1 MSALPY
7 YESLFAA
14 AFPDSVTNYYT
25 PANIGTAL
33 AAFCSSINSSNTK
46 FDQSNF
52 QPGILSS
59 IEPEGKNLFFTKYNC
74 SSCHLSVTVPNPYGF
89 DTTQAFLNIGL
100 DVVYA
105 DKGLGARTGKSS
117 DDGKFKVPSL
127 RNIAL
132 TAPYMH
138 DGRFATLNDVLE
150 HYSHGITDN
159 ANLDS
164 RLRDSSNQP
173 RRMNISDHEKE
184 ALIAFLNTLTDYS
197 AVLDK
202 KFSSPFVVVQ

>member
-1 MSALPY
+1 M
-7 YESLFAA
+7 
-14 AFPDSVTNYYT
+14 
-25 PANIGTAL
+25 
-33 AAFCSSINSSNTK
+33 
-46 FDQSNF
+46 
-52 QPGILSS
+52 
-59 IEPEGKNLFFTKYNC
+59 
-74 SSCHLSVTVPNPYGF
+74 
-89 DTTQAFLNIGL
+89 
-100 DVVYA
+100 
-105 DKGLGARTGKSS
+105 
-117 DDGKFKVPSL
+117 PSL

-159 ANLDS
+159 GNLDS